1 MFPPRAAPFVTET
14 ASHCVVKPAGFTE
27 PARAS
32 GTGERRTQVT
42 TPSDREVLG
51 RTCTWLPRGQ
61 ESRGGGA
68 GADTPSR
75 RWGTARGSS
84 PARPCRKSRSAQGAG
99 SVSGVFISSRRNDKM
114 LPMAC
119 LRRQERVYS
128 QFWSP
133 DVRDRGAG
141 WLGSCEELPSRL
153 AQGHLPAESSR
164 RRQTATQATSF
175 KAHLQ
180 FRHVGGVVAQASNVG
195 LWAADTIPSTA
206 VRTEHPAQLSY
217 ITASQKR

>member
-51 RTCTWLPRGQ
+51 KTCTWLPRGQ

-99 SVSGVFISSRRNDKM
+99 SMSGVFISSCRNDKM
-114 LPMAC
+114 LPMAY

-128 QFWSP
+128 QFWSL
-133 DVRDRGAG
+133 DVRDHGAG
-141 WLGSCEELPSRL
+141 
-153 AQGHLPAESSR
+153 
-164 RRQTATQATSF
+164 
-175 KAHLQ
+175 
-180 FRHVGGVVAQASNVG
+180 
-195 LWAADTIPSTA
+195 
-206 VRTEHPAQLSY
+206 
-217 ITASQKR
+217 